1 MKFKERVPYNEMQK
15 NNESWSEM
23 KARHEKDSRTSDT
36 VAMLLLF
43 FVIAPFVIYMI
54 FQALDKAAK

>member
-1 MKFKERVPYNEMQK
+1 MLQDPFDKSPQK
-15 NNESWSEM
+15 KESWAEM
-23 KARHEKDSRTSDT
+23 KQRQQKESQVSDK

-43 FVIAPFVIYMI
+43 FVIAPFVIYLI

>member
-1 MKFKERVPYNEMQK
+1 MKFKARVPYTVMPE
-15 NNESWSEM
+15 NNESWAEM
-23 KARHEKDSRTSDT
+23 KARHKKDSRTSDT

-43 FVIAPFVIYMI
+43 FVIAPFVIYLI